1 VHSCI
6 LPSLLIA
13 CTESSGGGDRSP
25 AGRAVK
31 AVLQSAGWGTTS
43 PAKRVPK
50 ALPSE
55 AVGRQLAD
63 YEALL
68 PAEQDEQ
75 ASAPVISP
83 E

>member
-1 VHSCI
+1 
-6 LPSLLIA
+6 
-13 CTESSGGGDRSP
+13 
-25 AGRAVK
+25 VK

>member
-1 VHSCI
+1 M
-6 LPSLLIA
+6 A

-75 ASAPVISP
+75 ARSAQSKLTIAACRY
-83 E
+83 